1 MVVAIPESGELDIEK
16 TELSDDETSDNLRYE
31 IAAYPTDFT
40 IRVLYDKWRSGQLII
55 PDFQRRYV
63 WSLPQASRF
72 IESFLLGLPI
82 PQVFLYRA
90 RSSPKMIVVD
100 GQQRLSTIAKFYDGQ
115 FDENRK
121 FRLRG
126 VSDHW
131 NNRSYEDLDEDDRY
145 HLDDCTLRSIVIQQL
160 LPDDNTSM
168 YRIFERLNTGGTQ
181 LNAMEIRKAL
191 YFGSGYDLLERLNE
205 DENWRELIGKPTLDS
220 RLRDVEII
228 LRILALAYR
237 QDEYS
242 GSMKKFLTEYMGVL
256 FTENEVSLNRIENR
270 FKEACQTV
278 YEQLG
283 DKPFHLRGPLNLAA
297 IDSVMATA
305 VESLESLE
313 PNLKNKFDELC
324 EDSTFQDSITSNT
337 SHTDVVMMR
346 FNAAR
351 AFLLSS

>member
-1 MVVAIPESGELDIEK
+1 MVIAIPESEELDIEK
-16 TELSDDETSDNLRYE
+16 TEILDDETSDNLRYE

-40 IRVLYDKWRSGQLII
+40 IRVLYDKWRAGQLII

-82 PQVFLYRA
+82 PQVFLYRE

-100 GQQRLSTIAKFYDGQ
+100 GQQRLSTIAKFYDGR

-131 NNRSYEDLDEDDRY
+131 NNKSYEDLSEDDRY

-160 LPDDNTSM
+160 LPNDNTSM

-191 YFGSGYDLLERLNE
+191 YFGSGYDLLDRLNE
-205 DENWRELIGKPTLDS
+205 DENWRKLIGMPTPDN

-228 LRILALAYR
+228 LRILALARR

-242 GSMKKFLTEYMGVL
+242 SSMKKFITDYMEFL
-256 FTENEVSLNRIENR
+256 SKEDEDSLNLIEQR
-270 FKEACQTV
+270 FKEACQTI

-283 DKPFHLRGPLNLAA
+283 AKPFHLRGPLNLAA
-297 IDSVMATA
+297 IDSVMATT
-305 VESLESLE
+305 VKSLESLQ
-313 PNLKNKFDELC
+313 PNLKDKFDELR

-337 SHTDVVMMR
+337 SHTDVVNLR
-346 FNAAR
+346 FNTVR

>member
-1 MVVAIPESGELDIEK
+1 MVVATPESELNIEN
-16 TELSDDETSDNLRYE
+16 TESSDDDAPDNVRYE

-40 IRVLYDKWRSGQLII
+40 IRVIYDKWQAGQLII
-55 PDFQRRYV
+55 PDFQRQYV

-82 PQVFLYRA
+82 PQVFLYRP
-90 RSSPKMIVVD
+90 RSKPNMIVVD
-100 GQQRLSTIAKFYDGQ
+100 GQQRLSTIAKFYNGQ
-115 FDENRK
+115 FDANRK

-126 VSDHW
+126 VSDRW
-131 NNRSYEDLDEDDRY
+131 NNRSYEDLNEDDRY

-160 LPDDNTSM
+160 RPNDNTSM

-181 LNAMEIRKAL
+181 LNAMEIRKAI
-191 YFGSGYDLLERLNE
+191 YYGDGYDLLERLNE
-205 DENWRELIGKPTLDS
+205 DGNWRKLLGNPKPDN

-228 LRILALAYR
+228 LRILALAHR

-242 GSMKKFLTEYMGVL
+242 SSMKKFITGYMELLYG
-256 FTENEVSLNRIENR
+256 EDEVSLKRMEQR
-270 FKEACQTV
+270 FKQACLMV

-283 DKPFHLRGPLNLAA
+283 DKPFHLRGPLNLGA

-305 VESLESLE
+305 VNSLESLK
-313 PNLKNKFDELC
+313 PDLKSSFDELC
-324 EDSTFQDSITSNT
+324 EDGAFKESITSNT
-337 SHTDVVMMR
+337 SRTDVVNTR
-346 FNAAR
+346 FNSAR